1 MSRTYKVTPAVST
14 TSKSFHIDYEKL
26 LNEQQLKAATEFE
39 GPILCIA
46 GAGSGK
52 TRTIIYRVAR
62 MIESGIPSES
72 ILLLTYTRKAARN
85 MLDSVSE
92 LLGAEVGKVTG
103 GTYHSFATK
112 ILRQYGSYLNLSPSF
127 SIIDE
132 ADSADIINLIRVELG
147 FNSKE
152 TRFPQKKTIS
162 KIFSAAVNLEKTIAE
177 IVTESHN
184 HFEEHTD
191 ALTSIFN
198 TYQTYKR
205 ENQLLGYDD
214 LLAYLYELL
223 ARHSD
228 ARALI
233 NRKYQYVMADEYQDT
248 NAVQARITML
258 LGGENNNIMVVGDD
272 SQSIYSFRGARV
284 QNILQF
290 PQNFPNTRILRLEQN
305 YRSTSSILHAANTL
319 MKSAKEGF
327 SKKLYTLRDKG
338 ELPALISC
346 MDEQEQAAFVAS
358 RILDLREQGVKLS
371 DIAVLFRSGFHA
383 HQLELELKKRNIPYV
398 KWGGYKFLEST
409 HLKDIIAH
417 LRVIQNPYD
426 KVSWLRILLL
436 LEGIGT
442 KSASNIFEVIS
453 NSGDPYDLT
462 AIKIRPSAEDGL
474 TRLSKLLHNCG
485 KLIDG
490 QPSRLIDLIVEY
502 YYPIL
507 KKSFDNYPKRL
518 RDIDQ
523 LALLSQNFKYLADF
537 LEELVLEPP
546 KDAIDD
552 GLNTQASDDETL
564 VLSTIHSSKG
574 LEWHSVFIIQAIE
587 GRFPS
592 FTSLGVNADLE
603 EERRL
608 MYVAMTRAR
617 ENLGITYPAQVWDH
631 SSASLLFKPS
641 RFIEEIGA
649 DNLEKWQ
656 ITR

>member
-1 MSRTYKVTPAVST
+1 MSRTYRVTPAASLP
-14 TSKSFHIDYEKL
+14 SGSFHIDYDKL
-26 LNEQQLKAATEFE
+26 LNEQQLKAVTEFE
-39 GPILCIA
+39 GPVLCIA

-62 MIESGIPSES
+62 MIESGVAPES
-72 ILLLTYTRKAARN
+72 ILLLTFTRKAARN
-85 MLDSVSE
+85 MLESVSE

-103 GTYHSFATK
+103 GTYHSFASK
-112 ILRQYGSYLNLSPSF
+112 ILRQYGTYLNLSSSF

-132 ADSADIINLIRVELG
+132 ADSADIINLIRAELG

-152 TRFPQKKTIS
+152 TRFPQKRTIS
-162 KIFSAAVNLEKTIAE
+162 KIFSAAVNLEKSIAE
-177 IVTESHN
+177 IVRESYP

-191 ALTSIFN
+191 ALLAIFN
-198 TYQTYKR
+198 TYQKYKR

-214 LLAYLYELL
+214 LLTYLYELL
-223 ARHSD
+223 HQHPD
-228 ARALI
+228 ARAQI

-258 LGGENNNIMVVGDD
+258 LGGQSENIMVVGDD
-272 SQSIYSFRGARV
+272 SQSIYSFRGAQV

-290 PQNFPNTRILRLEQN
+290 PQHFPNARILRLEQN

-327 SKKLYTLRDKG
+327 SKKLYTLREKG
-338 ELPALISC
+338 ELPALIAC
-346 MDEQEQAAFVAS
+346 IDEQEQAAFVTS
-358 RILDLREQGVKLS
+358 RILDLREQGVRLN
-371 DIAVLFRSGFHA
+371 DMAVLFRSGFHA
-383 HQLELELKKRNIPYV
+383 YQLELELKKRNIPYV

-417 LRVIQNPYD
+417 LRVVQNPSD

-436 LEGIGT
+436 IEGIGT
-442 KSASNIFEVIS
+442 KSASNIFQAIS
-453 NSGDPYDLT
+453 TSADPYDLT
-462 AIKIRPSAEDGL
+462 SIKTRPRAEDGL
-474 TRLSKLLHNCG
+474 KRLAKMLHNCG
-485 KLIDG
+485 KHIDG
-490 QPSRLIDLIVEY
+490 QPSRLIDMIVEY

-507 KKSFDNYPKRL
+507 KKSFDDYPRRL
-518 RDIDQ
+518 KDIDQ
-523 LALLSQNFKYLADF
+523 LALLSQNFGQLADF
-537 LEELVLEPP
+537 LEELALEPP
-546 KDAIDD
+546 KDAVDG
-552 GLNTQASDDETL
+552 GLNAQETEDETL
-564 VLSTIHSSKG
+564 ILSTIHSAKG
-574 LEWHSVFIIQAIE
+574 LEWHSVFLIQAIE

-592 FTSLGVNADLE
+592 FSSLGSDADLE

-617 ENLGITYPAQVWDH
+617 ENLGIAYPVQVWDH

-641 RFIEEIGA
+641 RFIEEIGD